1 MKKLLLNALGK
12 YHRSTCP
19 DCGKKEHLVN
29 TNFFMDVAHISKRVA
44 QGKRTHP
51 SIVRWSTF
59 RCACFLKSTN
69 PQLYEWIVK
78 FD

>member
-12 YHRSTCP
+12 YNRSTCP
-19 DCGKKEHLVN
+19 DCGKKERLVN
-29 TNFFMDVAHISKRVA
+29 TNILLNLAHITTRVA

-59 RCACFLKSTN
+59 RCPCFLKKTE
-69 PQLYEWIVK
+69 PKLYEWIVS